1 MRTPFWNR
9 SLMLLG
15 AQGGMVVIPSEKDS
29 DTNVITIRDIY
40 IYNILVGGLE
50 HFYFPYNM
58 G

>member
-1 MRTPFWNR
+1 M
-9 SLMLLG
+9 
-15 AQGGMVVIPSEKDS
+15 VIPSEKDS
-29 DTNVITIRDIY
+29 DTNVITIRY